1 MSVRLARFAAATVLV
16 AACSRGQ
23 DAGSG
28 PYAREVAEA
37 IPRIEQS
44 TGLKFK
50 TPPKLEVRTKDQVR
64 EFLLK

>member
-1 MSVRLARFAAATVLV
+1 MSMRLARFTAAMLLAAACT
-16 AACSRGQ
+16 RGK

-44 TGLKFK
+44 TGHYDEAELQRQLR
-50 TPPKLEVRTKDQVR
+50 TGAVRTP
-64 EFLLK
+64 

>member
-1 MSVRLARFAAATVLV
+1 MRGRVARLACAAML
-16 AACSRGQ
+16 AACTRGKE
-23 DAGSG
+23 AGSG

-50 TPPKLEVRTKDQVR
+50 TPPKL
-64 EFLLK
+64 